1 MEEITMRYDS
11 FFFRMSSILLTF
23 FFMIPFLSSCKQ
35 NFVEN
40 ESDSTSIISTLKKAD
55 DAIPPLT
62 RSKIAQLIHRAG
74 TSIGRSSHMLTP
86 VQMRANLSK
95 EILTF
100 MIEEGGIKVAD
111 LRQVLTGLVSGEEPS
126 GINLSR
132 VLGYDKDQVELP
144 LVELADEVAQA
155 LQNHGFR
162 EPLKTFYKYL
172 EVEEVHFSE
181 SNVEAAVRAELSER
195 FPYITWQT
203 RPLRKLSI
211 HQLTSLRL
219 MDVDENV
226 SLRDLKYL
234 THLKGVQLEVHGR
247 PIIEKLVEQI
257 PSLKKLDRI
266 FLGTST
272 LGRRANLQDL
282 EPLGKIPQ
290 IKTIGLN
297 TGFWS
302 LYPGTSQSGNVWT
315 QLPELFPNAETVA
328 LWDSWA
334 MGAAMSRE
342 PARINDNLK
351 LALEA
356 VNSMPKVHTL
366 ELHSSVLG
374 RQLASLPSNMKFTTV
389 RLRNRSGLGRNP
401 LETALDIAELSRSFG
416 NAKSLTLFNFGIKDS
431 GRFSTINL
439 LDKDRGR
446 AKTAWEEIV
455 LLQCFAKDHNAGNP
469 YFVKVWPKQEPALT
483 RIVIKD
489 SPSIKVESESQMV
502 LRMRRPENIV
512 QAVLDKRNQDIIDQ
526 ATEAKVLQGFIDE
539 N

>member
-1 MEEITMRYDS
+1 MRYDS
-11 FFFRMSSILLTF
+11 IFFRMNSFLLTGVILF
-23 FFMIPFLSSCKQ
+23 PFIASCKQ
-35 NFVEN
+35 ISVEN
-40 ESDSTSIISTLKKAD
+40 ESDAASIISTLGKAD
-55 DAIPPLT
+55 DAIPALT
-62 RSKIAQLIHRAG
+62 RSKIAQLVQRIG
-74 TSIGRSSHMLTP
+74 TSVGRSSHMLTP
-86 VQMRANLSK
+86 AQMRANLSK

-100 MIEEGGIKVAD
+100 MVEEGGIKMAD
-111 LRQVLTGLVSGEEPS
+111 LRQVLTGLVSGDGPS

-132 VLGYDKDQVELP
+132 VLGYDKNQVELP
-144 LVELADEVAQA
+144 LVELADGVAQA
-155 LQNHGFR
+155 IRSQGFR
-162 EPLKTFYKYL
+162 EPLKTFYKSL

-181 SNVEAAVRAELSER
+181 SSVEAAVRSELAER
-195 FPYITWQT
+195 FPYIAWET

-219 MDVDENV
+219 LDINENA
-226 SLRDLKYL
+226 SLRDLRYL
-234 THLKGVQLEVHGR
+234 THLKAIQLEVHGR
-247 PIIEKLVEQI
+247 PLIEKLVDQI

-266 FLGTST
+266 FIGTRA
-272 LGRRANLQDL
+272 GRQRTNLEDL
-282 EPLGKIPQ
+282 ASLGKIPQ

-302 LYPGTSQSGNVWT
+302 LYPGTPQSGNVWT
-315 QLPELFPNAETVA
+315 QLPTLFPNVDTIA

-342 PARINDNLK
+342 PARINDNLR
-351 LALEA
+351 LAMA
-356 VNSMPKVHTL
+356 AINSMPRVHTL

-374 RQLASLPSNMKFTTV
+374 RQLASLPPNMKFTTV

-401 LETALDIAELSRSFG
+401 LETAIDLAELSRSFG

-431 GRFSTINL
+431 GRFSSTNL
-439 LDKDRGR
+439 FDKDRRR
-446 AKTAWEEIV
+446 AGTAWEEIV

-469 YFVKVWPKQEPALT
+469 YSVKVWAKQEPALT

-489 SPSIKVESESQMV
+489 SPSLKVDNESQMV

-526 ATEAKVLQGFIDE
+526 STEAKVLKGFIEE